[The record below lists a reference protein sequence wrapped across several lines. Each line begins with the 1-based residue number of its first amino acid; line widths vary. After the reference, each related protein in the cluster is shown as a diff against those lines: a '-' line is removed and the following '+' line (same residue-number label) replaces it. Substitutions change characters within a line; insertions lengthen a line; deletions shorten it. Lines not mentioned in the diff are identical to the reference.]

1 MMVTF
6 KNILTA
12 QVNVFDSFIII
23 IPSSLLVEGDSD
35 WYGKKMVRALSEN
48 GITEA
53 ATRCGANIVSPDYIN
68 PDDMKMFV
76 WSWDQQVGQQSSSL
90 LTLAGTKLRY

>member
-1 MMVTF
+1 LSV
-6 KNILTA
+6 
-12 QVNVFDSFIII
+12 D
-23 IPSSLLVEGDSD
+23 GDSD

-76 WSWDQQVGQQSSSL
+76 WSWDQQVSVKQSIPFLFLTSSPPFHSVTRSQ
-90 LTLAGTKLRY
+90 TL